1 MTNTELFTICHPK
14 ITPVFGGSLTLR
26 RHGRSHPP
34 PHTHKKARDLHS
46 RGHLSK
52 KQRYR

>member
-1 MTNTELFTICHPK
+1 MTNTELFTICHPRK
-14 ITPVFGGSLTLR
+14 LPPFSGA
-26 RHGRSHPP
+26 RSHFVATDGLIPL
-34 PHTHKKARDLHS
+34 HTQKARDLHS

>member
-1 MTNTELFTICHPK
+1 MINTELFTICHPRK
-14 ITPVFGGSLTLR
+14 LPPFSGIRYHFFATDDPNP
-26 RHGRSHPP
+26 RHTQR
-34 PHTHKKARDLHS
+34 ARDLHS